1 MVVVN
6 LPLELSSSDA
16 IDELTT
22 QICVLE
28 EVRMNGDLGDVECI
42 VWYAASTLI
51 GIVVLRTPDIFVS
64 GRSVKLA
71 RRKEVEISMVQAI
84 EGKIDRTNTIDIWWY
99 KSSDIR
105 LTGKESSTIGECAW
119 SFSGQ
124 GHYLRERV
132 SWKDESK

>member
-1 MVVVN
+1 MVN

-71 RRKEVEISMVQAI
+71 RRKEV
-84 EGKIDRTNTIDIWWY
+84 
-99 KSSDIR
+99 
-105 LTGKESSTIGECAW
+105 
-119 SFSGQ
+119 
-124 GHYLRERV
+124 
-132 SWKDESK
+132 